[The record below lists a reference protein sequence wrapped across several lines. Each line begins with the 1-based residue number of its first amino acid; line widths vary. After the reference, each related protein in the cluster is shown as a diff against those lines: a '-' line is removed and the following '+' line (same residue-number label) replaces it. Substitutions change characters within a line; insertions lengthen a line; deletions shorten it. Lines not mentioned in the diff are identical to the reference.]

1 MFAYLPAK
9 IAFLPAILALL
20 LAFIRISTIYIS
32 LYYQL
37 QIATLP
43 ANSRRSTYFFF
54 CNVIDFKNFY
64 RKTEMLTVFNPF

>member
-43 ANSRRSTYFFF
+43 ANSRRSTYLLFY
-54 CNVIDFKNFY
+54 NVIDYKII
-64 RKTEMLTVFNPF
+64 